1 MPYLS
6 YQITAQAR
14 RVAEEANR
22 SVQEASRTLKEAS
35 EDIGYASK
43 NTLDDLTKSAK
54 NAAVKGGLLKVV
66 FGNEVQESRC
76 VRFFGIRRW
85 EIRVIRR
92 VYQWD
97 CAL

>member
-1 MPYLS
+1 MIKYLGIKFFFLTGFTLF
-6 YQITAQAR
+6 QITAQAR

-43 NTLDDLTKSAK
+43 NTFDDLTKSAK

-66 FGNEVQESRC
+66 
-76 VRFFGIRRW
+76 
-85 EIRVIRR
+85 
-92 VYQWD
+92 
-97 CAL
+97 L